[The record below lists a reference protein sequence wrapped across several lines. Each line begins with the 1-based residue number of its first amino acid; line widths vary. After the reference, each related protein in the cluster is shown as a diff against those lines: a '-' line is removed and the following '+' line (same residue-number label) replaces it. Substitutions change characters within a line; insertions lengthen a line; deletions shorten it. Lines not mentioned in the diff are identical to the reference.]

1 MSWILGIDTS
11 SSILGLGI
19 VQDKKPV
26 AAVTR
31 FVRNSH
37 AEHITKGMQFLLESA
52 GINAS
57 DITHAAVT
65 AGPGSFTG
73 LRIGISFI
81 KGMFISQQV
90 PITAVSS
97 LESIAQSHTITNG
110 NILVGMDAR
119 QDRIFTAEFKKE
131 NGLLSRVTED
141 KILHVDEFKEETKDK
156 EHIICDVLGNG
167 KSTVFNFLSDH
178 KGLIHAESSPFQRG
192 LSAAIIGSNRLDDSK
207 QWNKATDILP
217 EYMQESY
224 AEKMH
229 KQRGA

>member
-19 VQDKKPV
+19 VHDDTPV

-81 KGMFISQQV
+81 KGMFISQKV
-90 PITAVSS
+90 PVTAVSS
-97 LESIAQSHTITNG
+97 LESLAQSHTITNG

-119 QDRIFTAEFKKE
+119 QDRIFSAEFKKE
-131 NGLLSRVTED
+131 NGLLIRLSED
-141 KILHVDEFKEETKDK
+141 KILHVDEFEKEANGH

-167 KSTVFNFLSDH
+167 KSTVFNFLSNH
-178 KGLIHAESSPFQRG
+178 MGLIHAESSPFQRG
-192 LSAAIIGSNRLDDSK
+192 LSSAVIGANRLNDESL
-207 QWNKATDILP
+207 WSKATDILP

>member
-19 VQDKKPV
+19 VNDNIPV

-52 GINAS
+52 GIKAS

-73 LRIGISFI
+73 LRIGISFV
-81 KGMFISQQV
+81 KGMFISQKV
-90 PITAVSS
+90 PVTAVSS
-97 LESIAQSHTITNG
+97 LASLAQSHTINNG
-110 NILVGMDAR
+110 NILIGMDAR
-119 QDRIFTAEFKKE
+119 QDRIFTAEFVKE
-131 NGLLSRVTED
+131 SGLLKRVSED
-141 KILHVDEFKEETKDK
+141 RILHLDEFKTISEGY

-167 KSTVFNFLSDH
+167 KSTVFNFLDGH
-178 KGLIHAESSPFQRG
+178 KGLIHAEKSSFQRG
-192 LSAAIIGSNRLDDSK
+192 LSAAVIGSKRLNEKDQWK
-207 QWNKATDILP
+207 QATDILP

-229 KQRGA
+229 NKKGA

>member
-19 VQDKKPV
+19 VNDKTPV

-37 AEHITKGMQFLLESA
+37 AEHITKGMQFLLQSA
-52 GINAS
+52 GIKAS

-73 LRIGISFI
+73 LRIGISFV
-81 KGMFISQQV
+81 KGMFISQEV
-90 PITAVSS
+90 PVTAVSS
-97 LESIAQSHTITNG
+97 LESLAQSHTINNG
-110 NILVGMDAR
+110 NILIGMDAR
-119 QDRIFTAEFKKE
+119 QDRIFTAEFEKVSGVL
-131 NGLLSRVTED
+131 NRVSED
-141 KILHVDEFKEETKDK
+141 KILHIEEFEKLTDGKEN
-156 EHIICDVLGNG
+156 IICDVLGNG

-178 KGLIHAESSPFQRG
+178 KGFIQADHSPFQRG
-192 LSAAIIGSNRLDDSK
+192 LSSAIIGSTRVEDDSL
-207 QWNKATDILP
+207 WTKATDLLP

-224 AEKMH
+224 AEKMR
-229 KQRGA
+229 KK